1 MKRHLPVSNLSS
13 GSIKAAGWRRPI
25 DLMLSQSSS
34 VVLPKLVDYITSR
47 TRRPRIL
54 DRPQRLQLR
63 NSLPSR
69 RLMRPWGPLT
79 HRKLRG
85 PRSAVLQSLE
95 RRAVSVLHPGQK
107 IRLASPKPK
116 QWNGKRSPSN
126 QIYGDACFAA
136 DLTSIIRSIV
146 SFSCI
151 FSCLLLLLYTPGYLP
166 IDRRC
171 LPFLTMYLIEF
182 VGHIPTFLFSFLFL
196 VVVLFSTV
204 LTGQGQTDSMFVPV
218 QHRSRKNEI
227 QSSLNLGISRGTK
240 HVCWSQA

>member
-1 MKRHLPVSNLSS
+1 
-13 GSIKAAGWRRPI
+13 
-25 DLMLSQSSS
+25 
-34 VVLPKLVDYITSR
+34 
-47 TRRPRIL
+47 
-54 DRPQRLQLR
+54 
-63 NSLPSR
+63 
-69 RLMRPWGPLT
+69 MRPWGPLT